1 MGQSVA
7 ESPPPSAAAPAA
19 GGVGHDSLPDPLA
32 GHPLPP
38 AGSAVAAEG
47 QADDL
52 LSQLAGAEIDRMLAE
67 ADVEPAALPPS
78 PLAAVAV
85 AEPVVE
91 PVVAVLPAEMPAP
104 PPTIVNPAP
113 VAPAAVEP
121 PPPAAAVDLNAVL
134 AAAAEV
140 PPAQAVPLDALPPD
154 GGRLPLLLL
163 PLELLSAPLDR
174 CPDRVREAIGKVAV
188 VTLVNAVAVIA
199 YVAIFHRHG

>member
-7 ESPPPSAAAPAA
+7 EPPPPPFAVAAD
-19 GGVGHDSLPDPLA
+19 GLPDPLA
-32 GHPLPP
+32 GHPLPS
-38 AGSAVAAEG
+38 AGPAVAAEG

-67 ADVEPAALPPS
+67 ADVEPAPP
-78 PLAAVAV
+78 PPPTVVAVV

-91 PVVAVLPAEMPAP
+91 PVAVVPPAPEVPAVAPPAES
-104 PPTIVNPAP
+104 T
-113 VAPAAVEP
+113 AAVP
-121 PPPAAAVDLNAVL
+121 VVAAVDLNAVL
-134 AAAAEV
+134 SAAADV
-140 PPAQAVPLDALPPD
+140 PAAADTVPLDALPPD
-154 GGRLPLLLL
+154 DGRLPLVLR

-199 YVAIFHRHG
+199 YVALFRRHG